1 MNTIKKILFIHQ
13 KASEHVAAL
22 NEKILWS
29 FHAVKKLRIEGL
41 RKSPIEDA
49 LKDCVLVEDYPI
61 MGRPLPDCLVL
72 GFINEDPLHVVV
84 ALDEDFDRIFI
95 ITVYKPSLERWEDG
109 WRKRKK

>member
-13 KASEHVAAL
+13 KASEHIVAV

-41 RKSPIEDA
+41 RKLQVEDA
-49 LKDCVLVEDYPI
+49 LKDCILVEDYPI
-61 MGRPLPDCLVL
+61 VGRPLPDCLVL
-72 GFINEDPLHVVV
+72 GFINEDPIHVVV
-84 ALDEDFDRIFI
+84 ALDEDFDRIFV
-95 ITVYKPSLERWEDG
+95 ITVYRPSVERWEDG